1 MDFSSGSRVR
11 TVVGVT
17 LIVSLS
23 GTAVVA
29 QHSLLETAGRYVSAG
44 DVGGLVFV
52 AWLTLLLVVA
62 VGNVPSPDVDD
73 EDR

>member
-11 TVVGVT
+11 AVVGLVG
-17 LIVSLS
+17 LVSLS

-29 QHSLLETAGRYVSAG
+29 QHSLLETVGSVVSVG
-44 DVGGLVFV
+44 DLGGLLFV

-62 VGNVPSPDVDD
+62 VGHVPSMDA
-73 EDR
+73 EE